1 MMPGPRAGDR
11 RGRRRIRRMSTDT
24 PRPLTLVTGASRGI
38 GAATARLLARQGH
51 DLALNY
57 RHDAAA
63 AEAVAQDVRRLGR
76 RALAVQAD
84 VADPVQ
90 VEAMFRQVDEAL
102 GRVTGL
108 VNNAGIVAPATS
120 LDGITP
126 ERLRRMFEVNVF
138 SVVFCTQ
145 QAALRM
151 STARGGAGGAIVN
164 LSSRAAQRGSADLY
178 SDYAASKGAVDTL
191 TLSLGQELIG
201 QGIRVNGV
209 RPGIIETE
217 IHADSR
223 PAAELPA
230 LLAAAAATV
239 PIGRLGRA
247 EEIAE
252 AIAWLL
258 SPAASYT
265 VCATLDVAGG
275 R

>member
-1 MMPGPRAGDR
+1 
-11 RGRRRIRRMSTDT
+11 MSTDT
-24 PRPLTLVTGASRGI
+24 SAPITLITGASRGI

-51 DLALNY
+51 DLALNF
-57 RHDAAA
+57 RNDAAA
-63 AEAVAQDVRRLGR
+63 AEAVAEEVRRLGR
-76 RALAVQAD
+76 RALLVQAD
-84 VADPVQ
+84 VADPDQ
-90 VEAMFRQVDEAL
+90 VVAMFRRIDEGL

-108 VNNAGIVAPATS
+108 VNNAGMVGPTTS

-126 ERLRRMFEVNVF
+126 QRLRRLFEVNVF
-138 SVVFCTQ
+138 SIVYCTQ

-151 STARGGAGGAIVN
+151 GTSHGGTGGAIVN
-164 LSSRAAQRGSADLY
+164 LSSRAAQRGSAHLY
-178 SDYAASKGAVDTL
+178 SDYAATKGAVDTL
-191 TLSLGQELIG
+191 TLSLGHELIS

-209 RPGIIETE
+209 RPGVIETD
-217 IHADSR
+217 IHADSL
-223 PAAELPA
+223 PAAEMPA
-230 LLAAAAATV
+230 LLAAAAKTT

-265 VCATLDVAGG
+265 VGATLDVAGG